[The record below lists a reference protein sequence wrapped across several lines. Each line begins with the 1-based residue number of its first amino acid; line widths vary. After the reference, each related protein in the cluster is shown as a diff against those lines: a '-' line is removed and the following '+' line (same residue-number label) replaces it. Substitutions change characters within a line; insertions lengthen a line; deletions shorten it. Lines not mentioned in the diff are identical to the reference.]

1 MKKFLFFLLFFC
13 VAMLCKADAVVLL
26 EKPTLDSRWV
36 IVDGNF
42 VKDTGRIERV
52 FVEQHPLVYL
62 YNFREVRFP
71 NGATGFRRDD
81 VVPGRDGKGVELLP
95 AIPLKRL
102 FAGVL
107 TGLALAA
114 IVLKGFKRGFKEWEL
129 LAIPLLVR
137 ILLSLAVICK
147 WDNVFTIAADENGYF
162 EVAKDI
168 LNGNIDYIKKLNRL
182 GIKEVKE
189 ENFFTSA
196 QAAVMILKEKFQ
208 NGLIY
213 AQGTKS
219 FMKGLKAGGLNVT
232 GKYNE
237 NAVAV
242 LVSFDTEL
250 TAEKLRTT
258 CKMLTKNDIPY
269 YATNPDWVCPV
280 DFGAIP
286 DCGSMCVG
294 IEYATG
300 KKPIFIGKP
309 EPTMIIELM
318 KKFGCDKSEV
328 VVIGDR
334 LYTDIASGV
343 NAGVDTICVLSGEA
357 TVEDIQ
363 NAKQGDTPTFV
374 LNSVK
379 DLL

>member
-1 MKKFLFFLLFFC
+1 MKDYFGKDASVLRNKKLYLFDMDGTIYRENDLF
-13 VAMLCKADAVVLL
+13 DG
-26 EKPTLDSRWV
+26 V
-36 IVDGNF
+36 I
-42 VKDTGRIERV
+42 
-52 FVEQHPLVYL
+52 
-62 YNFREVRFP
+62 
-71 NGATGFRRDD
+71 
-81 VVPGRDGKGVELLP
+81 
-95 AIPLKRL
+95 
-102 FAGVL
+102 
-107 TGLALAA
+107 
-114 IVLKGFKRGFKEWEL
+114 EL
-129 LAIPLLVR
+129 LAKIKNDGGRYAFITNNPSKSV
-137 ILLSLAVICK
+137 K
-147 WDNVFTIAADENGYF
+147 
-162 EVAKDI
+162 
-168 LNGNIDYIKKLNRL
+168 DYIKKLKRM
-182 GIKEVKE
+182 GIKEVDE
-189 ENFFTSA
+189 DNFFTSA
-196 QAAVMILKEKFQ
+196 QAAVMILKDKFQ

-219 FMKGLKAGGLNVT
+219 FMKGLKSSGLNVT
-232 GKYNE
+232 DKYTDS
-237 NAVAV
+237 AVAV

-309 EPTMIIELM
+309 EPTMIFELM
-318 KKFGCDKSEV
+318 KKFDCEKNQV

-357 TVEDIQ
+357 TLEDIQ
-363 NAKQGDTPTFV
+363 NATPSNAPTFTFE
-374 LNSVK
+374 SVK
-379 DLL
+379 DLI

>member
-1 MKKFLFFLLFFC
+1 MKDFFGKDASVLCNKKLYLFDMDGTIYRENDLF
-13 VAMLCKADAVVLL
+13 DG
-26 EKPTLDSRWV
+26 V
-36 IVDGNF
+36 I
-42 VKDTGRIERV
+42 
-52 FVEQHPLVYL
+52 
-62 YNFREVRFP
+62 
-71 NGATGFRRDD
+71 
-81 VVPGRDGKGVELLP
+81 
-95 AIPLKRL
+95 
-102 FAGVL
+102 
-107 TGLALAA
+107 
-114 IVLKGFKRGFKEWEL
+114 EL
-129 LAIPLLVR
+129 LAKIKKEGGRYAFITNNPSKSV
-137 ILLSLAVICK
+137 K
-147 WDNVFTIAADENGYF
+147 
-162 EVAKDI
+162 
-168 LNGNIDYIKKLNRL
+168 DYIKKLNRL
-182 GIKEVKE
+182 GIKEVNE
-189 ENFFTSA
+189 DNFFTSA
-196 QAAVMILKEKFQ
+196 QAAVMILKAQFQ

-232 GKYNE
+232 GKYTE

-318 KKFGCDKSEV
+318 KKFGYDKSEV